1 MNYLIFY
8 TIGVGS
14 ILTGVRTND
23 EIHRL
28 ALVLTGLIGLSWGY
42 FSSPT
47 LVQGLGAIFLI
58 CLYKLYISPSN
69 NL

>member
-8 TIGVGS
+8 TIGISS

-28 ALVLTGLIGLSWGY
+28 ALVSAGLIGLSWGY
-42 FSSPT
+42 FSSPV
-47 LVQGLGAIFLI
+47 LLQGLGTVLLLG
-58 CLYKLYISPSN
+58 LYKLYFAHKG
-69 NL
+69 

>member
-8 TIGVGS
+8 TLGIGS

-28 ALVLTGLIGLSWGY
+28 ALVSTGLIGLSWGY
-42 FSSPT
+42 FSSP
-47 LVQGLGAIFLI
+47 LLLQGLGTILLLG
-58 CLYKLYISPSN
+58 LYKFYTSLSSR
-69 NL
+69 